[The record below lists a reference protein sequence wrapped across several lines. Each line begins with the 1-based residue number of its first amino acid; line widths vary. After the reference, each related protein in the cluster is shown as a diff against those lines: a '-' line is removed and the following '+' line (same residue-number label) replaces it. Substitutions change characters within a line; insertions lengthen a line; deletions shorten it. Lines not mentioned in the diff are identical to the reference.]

1 MNFFRSNFKHKRAIA
16 GYNGGVDNGQE
27 MPIIEEIDEER
38 MNFFPPAFFELL
50 EHSYRIEDSF
60 VAASLCPEE
69 PITEEQTKLLKLF
82 LAAAG
87 FPVDQLEF
95 SDHYGFVRT
104 LLGNNC
110 EDFESVQQKASEANI
125 LEEGFSFCSMNFE
138 KACNFIAETLADVG
152 TFILLFFTPLG
163 FAYYIP
169 PGAANWGKIF
179 AGVVV
184 SHQQILDLDPQLV
197 NFRIRTPCRDQ
208 REATSSKTPR
218 PICTFSVVDGQW
230 QPSVSQD
237 MLSFIVRDLNANV
250 TATIDGTFVDF
261 AKFSETSGIFVGLI
275 GRYCDILELFQG
287 DEKEYNALSYQKQSL
302 VPQLFFLRGAR
313 ACSYLVLYLPRDFM
327 PNHPQYREVTAYAY
341 TVMRRCCTMTLFVPS
356 SAATLSGKIDNHVHG
371 ILKQANATE
380 IVFHGSKSTQILT
393 MKSDPVVST
402 MTFSG
407 VSDFFKWM
415 EWLQP
420 AYGFDVLNQAAKLVP
435 GSVYLN
441 EEVITKLLFQRNC
454 GKDWR
459 SFEELFYGPYGN
471 REPEEVTAEQLQDTT
486 HWNIPAL
493 LEKAARLTARAA
505 EATPLKKCTICDS
518 LERPMTAERRRELLE
533 TTSDNLLCPQCTKE
547 KLQLTNPPNAAQRI
561 ESQNKMIK
569 GMEESKRMYMT
580 MANELYTMATSGSG
594 GNEAG
599 VFFLEWFWHYW
610 VSYCLKSSWDELQ
623 KGNRL
628 GLRDFDMVEFDEKDL
643 LKDMFQAIN
652 HLSGKGFTEQ
662 DAKYY
667 SFLAEICL
675 MCPQELDRERMF
687 SDFQLSLLE
696 WNKTVKENRT
706 PLPYSEIQGGFAKMA
721 LPQTAKT
728 HKNIGIASMRVAPD
742 LKFLVETDVPNFMQY
757 TFHRVIVSTEE
768 SYCAQP
774 LFGEVVATL
783 TEQPEDMVIV
793 NSWNVSSGVLVLTAI
808 GNRLRLVFLENNFYG
823 RCVDD
828 FVYEAEISK
837 TDDIFAEYA
846 PSANILFLV
855 FSTTKDRYMAL
866 IQLSLDFLSSTE
878 VRRRPLR
885 FLLPLHGFFNP
896 GLRLFSQSDEEE
908 TDTKWEAPVFHGF
921 IVDESATHGVISV
934 SLPQE
939 RAPNRLVDFDPMT
952 LSVIELQHRVSEAV
966 MPMLPLHFHTTTEPF
981 DTVVCCSKD
990 PKPEGYHEIYV
1001 CISGE
1006 RAKTEVT
1013 QIMLNTHGQIRSKI
1027 GVGEFSKNPIIT
1039 MSGKDQPPTF
1049 QTAISG
1055 LPCFPT
1061 FDDMFSVNF
1070 DYDAIPKFVSECI
1083 ANYGL
1088 SEIERLAFP
1097 TRSPYPVEL
1106 AKMEV
1111 LCPNRD
1117 RCQTPIRELTESI
1130 RLSMPSAIPMNW
1142 SCPLAVYDAPPAGN
1156 DGPFFNL
1163 FNAKEKAEYK
1173 VAITFLLRLMSLPR
1187 VLISSIPKP
1196 VKSLGGYYEQ
1206 VISALAANLKTTFAP
1221 LPAMR
1226 MTSTRKCSV
1235 ISLLDIGDADGSSI
1249 LSSLT
1254 GVPFTSSTKGTFRVG
1269 SNFCPIFD
1277 PKAPSLFCSDHLTI
1291 DKKSVERFQ
1300 NVMCCALKPD
1310 RPNSIESNVI
1320 ALYTAVACSDL
1331 VIVNAGKDIESLIA
1345 ILRMFIKF
1353 VSRLDTEIG
1362 HLIRDNPDRRNSCR
1376 FVFVTDLGA
1385 NMEMTVEK
1393 LNNIIGSELGL
1404 VPETDTEV
1412 CRAIFAN
1419 ECTYVHCKL
1428 SPFEISRAIA
1438 QSQLVQ
1444 IVDSWTSKPDE
1455 QTQTSDAMVRVFKS
1469 AAMFGGMLSY
1479 IDYFMATGV
1488 IEDDEGLENQ
1498 ENGEEVGEGE
1508 EEVNEE

>member
-1 MNFFRSNFKHKRAIA
+1 MNFFRSNFKHKRTIA
-16 GYNGGVDNGQE
+16 GYNRGAGSGQE
-27 MPIIEEIDEER
+27 IPIMEEIDEQK
-38 MNFFPPAFFELL
+38 MDFFPPAFFELL
-50 EHSYRIEDSF
+50 DHSYRIEDSF

-69 PITEEQTKLLKLF
+69 PITEDQAKLLKLF

-95 SDHYGFVRT
+95 SDHYEFVHT
-104 LLGNNC
+104 LLGNC
-110 EDFESVQQKASEANI
+110 DDFARVQQEASEANI
-125 LEEGFSFCSMNFE
+125 LEESFSFCSMNFE
-138 KACNFIAETLADVG
+138 KACNFLAETLEELG

-163 FAYYIP
+163 FAYYTP
-169 PGAANWGKIF
+169 PGAANWSRIF

-184 SHQQILDLDPQLV
+184 SHRQILNLDPQLV

-208 REATSSKTPR
+208 REATSLKTPR
-218 PICTFSVVDGQW
+218 PICSFSIVDGQW

-237 MLSFIVRDLNANV
+237 MLSFIVRDLNANA

-261 AKFSETSGIFVGLI
+261 SKFSEISGIFVGLI
-275 GRYCDILELFQG
+275 GRYSDILKLFEG
-287 DEKEYNALSYQKQSL
+287 DEKEYNALSYQMQSL
-302 VPQLFFLRGAR
+302 VPQLFFLRGVH

-327 PNHPQYREVTAYAY
+327 PNHPQYREVAAYAY
-341 TVMRRCCTMTLFVPS
+341 TVMKRCCTMTLFVPS

-380 IVFHGSKSTQILT
+380 IVFHGSGSTQILT

-402 MTFSG
+402 MAFSG

-420 AYGFDVLNQAAKLVP
+420 AYGFEMLNQAASLVS

-441 EEVITKLLFQRNC
+441 EEVVTRLLFQRNC
-454 GKDWR
+454 GTNWHA
-459 SFEELFYGPYGN
+459 FEELFYGPYGN
-471 REPEEVTAEQLQDTT
+471 RKPEEVTAEQLKDTT
-486 HWNIPAL
+486 RCNIPGL

-505 EATPLKKCTICDS
+505 EATPLKRCAICDS
-518 LERPMTAERRRELLE
+518 LERPMTAKRKKELLE
-533 TTSDNLLCPQCTKE
+533 TTGENLLCPQCIRD
-547 KLQLTNPPNAAQRI
+547 KLELTNPPNAAQGI
-561 ESQNKMIK
+561 KSQNNMIRAMEASK
-569 GMEESKRMYMT
+569 GAYMT
-580 MANELYTMATSGSG
+580 MASELYTMATTRSN
-594 GNEAG
+594 GNETG

-610 VSYCLKSSWDELQ
+610 VSYCLKSSWDKLQ
-623 KGNRL
+623 QGNRL
-628 GLRDFDMVEFDEKDL
+628 GLRDFDMVEFDEKGL

-652 HLSGKGFTEQ
+652 HLSGKGFTEKN
-662 DAKYY
+662 ANYY

-675 MCPQELDRERMF
+675 MCPQVLDREQMF
-687 SDFQLSLLE
+687 GDFQVSLLE
-696 WNKTVKENRT
+696 RNRTMQENRS
-706 PLPYSEIQGGFAKMA
+706 PLPYSEIEKRFANVG
-721 LPQTAKT
+721 LPQTT
-728 HKNIGIASMRVAPD
+728 RIGKNIGIASLRVAPD
-742 LKFLVETDVPNFMQY
+742 LKVLVETNVPKFMQY

-783 TEQPEDMVIV
+783 VEQPEDMVIV

-828 FVYEAEISK
+828 FVYEAEISR

-846 PSANILFLV
+846 PVANMLFLV
-855 FSTTKDRYMAL
+855 FSTEKDRYMTL

-885 FLLPLHGFFNP
+885 FLLPLYGFFNP
-896 GLRLFSQSDEEE
+896 GLRLFSQSDEEA
-908 TDTKWEAPVFHGF
+908 DTKWEPPVFHGF

-952 LSVIELQHRVSEAV
+952 LSVLELQHRVSDAV
-966 MPMLPLHFHTTTEPF
+966 MPMLPLHFHKKKEPF

-990 PKPEGYHEIYV
+990 PNREGYHEIYI
-1001 CISGE
+1001 CRSGD
-1006 RAKTEVT
+1006 RPKTRIV
-1013 QIMLNTHGQIRSKI
+1013 QIPLKEHGEIRSKI
-1027 GVGEFSKNPIIT
+1027 GVGQFSKNPIIT

-1049 QTAISG
+1049 QTVITKH
-1055 LPCFPT
+1055 LPCFPDL
-1061 FDDMFSVNF
+1061 DDMFSVNF

-1083 ANYGL
+1083 AKYGL

-1111 LCPNRD
+1111 LCPEGNRC
-1117 RCQTPIRELTESI
+1117 RTPIRELTESI
-1130 RLSMPSAIPMNW
+1130 KVSMPSAIPLNW
-1142 SCPLAVYDAPPAGN
+1142 SCPLAVYDAPQHAENAGL
-1156 DGPFFNL
+1156 FFSL

-1173 VAITFLLRLMSLPR
+1173 VAITFLFRLMSLPR

-1196 VKSLGGYYEQ
+1196 VKSLGRYTEQ
-1206 VISALAANLKTTFAP
+1206 VISALAASLKTTFQP

-1226 MTSTRKCSV
+1226 VTSTRPCSV
-1235 ISLLDIGDADGSSI
+1235 ISLVDIGEADGSSI

-1291 DKKSVERFQ
+1291 DKKSVTRFQ
-1300 NVMCCALKPD
+1300 NVMCCALKSD

-1362 HLIRDNPDRRNSCR
+1362 HLLPESYEDFSCR
-1376 FVFVTDLGA
+1376 FAFVTDLGA

-1404 VPETDTEV
+1404 VPNTDTEV
-1412 CRAIFAN
+1412 CHAIFAN

-1438 QSQLVQ
+1438 QSQLVK
-1444 IVDSWTSKPDE
+1444 IVDSWTSKEVGE
-1455 QTQTSDAMVRVFKS
+1455 QLQTGDALVRVFN
-1469 AAMFGGMLSY
+1469 AAGMFGGMLSY
-1479 IDYFMATGV
+1479 IDYFMETGV
-1488 IEDDEGLENQ
+1488 IDDNEEAEDQGSGGEDED
-1498 ENGEEVGEGE
+1498 E
-1508 EEVNEE
+1508 EE